1 MSEHVNVL
9 FIKPEIIK
17 IDVYNMQMHVHLYLI
32 MSVSVL
38 EVSKIVQQFLTKEA
52 GTMSGG

>member
-1 MSEHVNVL
+1 MSEHVSVL